1 MFILFL
7 KPMIFLKIRIVV
19 FGVDVVAAVF
29 VVVIVVF
36 AAFVDVVLKKSMLKV
51 SFILRATKIQH

>member
-1 MFILFL
+1 
-7 KPMIFLKIRIVV
+7 MIFLKIRIVV